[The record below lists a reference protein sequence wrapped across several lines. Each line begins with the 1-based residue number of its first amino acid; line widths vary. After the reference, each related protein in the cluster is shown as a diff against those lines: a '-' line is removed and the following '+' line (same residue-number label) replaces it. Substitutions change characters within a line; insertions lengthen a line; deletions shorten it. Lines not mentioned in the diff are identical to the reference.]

1 MATANVT
8 KLDFYEV
15 LSVSRD
21 ASDQELKT
29 AYRKLAMQYHPDR
42 NPGDAAAEEKFKEC
56 SEAYQVLSDSEKRAA
71 YDRYGHA
78 AFNGGG
84 GGNPFTG
91 GFGGAQDLGDI
102 FGDLFGEMFNMGGNS
117 RTASRVQRG
126 RDLRYDL
133 TLEFEEAVFGIEKEI
148 TIRRM
153 ETCND
158 CKGSGAAKGKA
169 AATCTQ
175 CGGRGQQRFQQ
186 GFFSVARTCTV
197 CGGTGT
203 LIVDPCT
210 TCRGETRVQAEH
222 KILVKVPAGVEQDTR
237 IRYQSEGE
245 AGKFGGPAGDL
256 YVVLNVKAHKF
267 FERDGDDL
275 HCVMPISFPQAAL
288 GTELEIQTLEGPATI
303 KIPEGTQNGREFK
316 LPRQGRSPPER
327 TRQRRP
333 HRPDSRTDPNQ
344 AQPSPEGSAT
354 PTERHNDRRKHANLP
369 RPLREGKRNLQLNF
383 SGFSA
388 GQALRKNCEV
398 QATINPG
405 SSTQS
410 Q

>member
-8 KLDFYEV
+8 KVDYYEV

-29 AYRKLAMQYHPDR
+29 SYRKLAMQFHPDR
-42 NPGDAAAEEKFKEC
+42 NPDDPKAEEKFKEC
-56 SEAYQVLSDSEKRAA
+56 SEAYQVLSDPEKRAA

-78 AFNGGG
+78 AFQGGG
-84 GGNPFTG
+84 GAGGPFGG
-91 GFGGAQDLGDI
+91 GFNGNAQDLGDI
-102 FGDLFGEMFNMGGNS
+102 FGDLFGEMFNMGGS
-117 RTASRVQRG
+117 GRQASRVQRG

-133 TLEFEEAVFGIEKEI
+133 TLEFEEAVFGKEKEI

-153 ETCND
+153 ETCTD

-169 AATCTQ
+169 PVTCTQ

-186 GFFSVARTCTV
+186 GFFSVARTCSA

-210 TCRGETRVQAEH
+210 TCRGETRVQTEH

-237 IRYQSEGE
+237 IRYSGEGE
-245 AGKFGGPAGDL
+245 SGKFAGPAGDL
-256 YVVLNVKAHKF
+256 YVVLHVKAHKF

-288 GTELEIQTLEGPATI
+288 GTELEIETLEGPSTI
-303 KIPEGTQNGREFK
+303 KIPEGTQSGKAFK
-316 LPRQGRSPPER
+316 LRGKGVPHLNASGKGDLIVEIRVQTPNKLNKQQKELLRQLSETMIVENTPS
-327 TRQRRP
+327 
-333 HRPDSRTDPNQ
+333 SRGLFEKVKDIFN
-344 AQPSPEGSAT
+344 
-354 PTERHNDRRKHANLP
+354 
-369 RPLREGKRNLQLNF
+369 
-383 SGFSA
+383 
-388 GQALRKNCEV
+388 
-398 QATINPG
+398 
-405 SSTQS
+405 
-410 Q
+410 